1 MELVQE
7 YLIVKN
13 GGTLLSEYPQSFGV
27 QCQRQ
32 HDNTLYER
40 KVKTSERRWSFCF
53 ILSAISVLLFNLTV
67 LFFSV
72 RGIKLQF
79 PIGFIPLPF
88 LIGTLYMKNKR
99 SGQLAKLIRYREDR
113 EIDVLLN
120 RELRG

>member
-13 GGTLLSEYPQSFGV
+13 GGMLLSEYPQSFSA
-27 QCQRQ
+27 QYQRQ
-32 HDNTLYER
+32 HDNTLDER

-53 ILSAISVLLFNLTV
+53 ILSALSVLLFNLTV

-72 RGIKLQF
+72 RGIKLHF
-79 PIGFIPLPF
+79 PIGFIPIPF
-88 LIGTLYMKNKR
+88 LTWTLYMKNKR
-99 SGQLAKLIRYREDR
+99 SSQLAKLIRYREDR
-113 EIDVLLN
+113 AINALLN